1 MSTPA
6 SNERYL
12 EVLQALAKTPLRFA
26 VFGSAALLLRYPELR
41 AKHQLRDA
49 DLLLPRASLPAFAAF
64 IHARGGNVTAWN
76 EPWTPELDVTGR
88 FYVRASLDGLQLDAT
103 FETFLDLE
111 AALGGATSCDGV
123 PVCSDEVVWRAKFN
137 KDADAA
143 RAFAAE
149 YGLTI
154 PSRL

>member
-6 SNERYL
+6 TNERYL
-12 EVLQALAKTPLRFA
+12 EVLQALAKTPLRFS

-49 DLLLPRASLPAFAAF
+49 DLLLPRDSLAAFAAF
-64 IHARGGNVTAWN
+64 IDARGGNVTAWN

-111 AALGGATSCDGV
+111 AALGGATRCDGV

-154 PSRL
+154 PPGL

>member
-1 MSTPA
+1 MSAPV

-12 EVLQALAKTPLRFA
+12 EVLHALTTTPVRFA
-26 VFGSAALLLRYPELR
+26 VFGSAALLLRYPTLC
-41 AKHQLRDA
+41 AKHHLRDA
-49 DLLLPRASLPAFAAF
+49 DLLLPRDSLSAFAAF
-64 IHARGGNVTAWN
+64 IHARGGTVTAWG

-88 FYVRASLDGLQLDAT
+88 YYVRASLDGLQLDAT

-111 AALGGATSCDGV
+111 AALQGATRCDGV

-154 PSRL
+154 PPGL

>member
-1 MSTPA
+1 MSAPA
-6 SNERYL
+6 TNERYL
-12 EVLQALAKTPLRFA
+12 EVLQVLAKTPLRFA
-26 VFGSAALLLRYPELR
+26 VFGSAALLLRYPTLR
-41 AKHQLRDA
+41 AKHHLRDA
-49 DLLLPRASLPAFAAF
+49 DLLLPRDSLPAFAAF
-64 IHARGGNVTAWN
+64 IHARGGKVTAWN

-88 FYVRASLDGLQLDAT
+88 FYLRASLDGLQLDAT

-111 AALGGATSCDGV
+111 AALQGATTCDGV
-123 PVCSDEVVWRAKFN
+123 PVCSDQVVWRAKFN

-154 PSRL
+154 PPGL